1 MGPLSK
7 QDEGQALARV
17 PESVGPEAF
26 SVDAKG
32 LTNPKTVDLGDEKFG
47 TADELRQ
54 KADLLPGLYKLDSLS
69 EEIYSIK

>member
-32 LTNPKTVDLGDEKFG
+32 VANPKAVDFGDENVG
-47 TADELRQ
+47 VADELKQ
-54 KADLLPGLYKLDSLS
+54 KVYTWLS
-69 EEIYSIK
+69 C